1 MDANQRRAIK
11 IKGEIMKTI
20 DYQEFQTRLETMKEE
35 LESNIARIKDEM
47 DAIASDDDIH
57 DMEDMASLVS
67 DNMHHA
73 ALLKQQQHE
82 LNEVIHALSKIKN
95 GTYGVCEKS
104 GDKISIERLRVEPQT
119 RYCLADEKLTQ
130 K

>member
-1 MDANQRRAIK
+1 
-11 IKGEIMKTI
+11 MKTI
-20 DYQEFQTRLETMKEE
+20 DYQEFQIRLETMKEE

-47 DAIASDDDIH
+47 DAIASDDDMH